1 MSIPAIKV
9 SNLVKRYKDCTALDG
24 LNLEIEQGECFGLLG
39 PNGAG
44 KTTLVRILTSLT
56 PSDSG
61 KVEVMGLDL
70 ADHLR
75 QIKAMFGVIPQLDNL
90 DSELSVTE
98 NLVTFARFFDIK
110 AADARRRAS
119 EILHLF
125 KLEQKANSEVK
136 ALSGG
141 MRRRLLLARGLMNNP
156 GIIILD
162 EPSVGLDPQSKYLVW
177 QKLRELKAGGITQL
191 LTTQNMDEA
200 AVLCD
205 RIAIMHQGRVLDMD
219 TPKGLVDN
227 HVGHCL
233 MEIEVR
239 PGEHE
244 AITAEC
250 MRRRLDFED
259 SGLIIQVFR
268 CGEDNLLDEL
278 KALGWNVW
286 QRIGTLEDVF
296 LRLTGKGL
304 VE

>member
-1 MSIPAIKV
+1 MNTHAIKV

-24 LNLEIEQGECFGLLG
+24 LSLEIKQGECFGLLG

-61 KVEVMGLDL
+61 TVEVMGLDL
-70 ADHLR
+70 AHHLR

-110 AADARRRAS
+110 PADARRKAS

-156 GIIILD
+156 SIIILD

-177 QKLRELKAGGITQL
+177 QKLKEFKACGITQL

-205 RIAIMHQGRVLDMD
+205 RIAIMHQGKVLDMD
-219 TPKGLVDN
+219 TPKGLVDR
-227 HVGHCL
+227 HVGQCL
-233 MEIEVR
+233 IEIEVR
-239 PGEHE
+239 QGEHE

-250 MRRRLDFED
+250 IRRGLDFED

-278 KALGWNVW
+278 KAFGWNVW